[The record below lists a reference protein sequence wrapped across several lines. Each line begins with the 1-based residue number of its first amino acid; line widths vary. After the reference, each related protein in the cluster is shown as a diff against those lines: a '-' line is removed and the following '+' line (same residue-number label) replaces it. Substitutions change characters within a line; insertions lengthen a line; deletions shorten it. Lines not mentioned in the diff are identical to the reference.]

1 MIIRGQEVIIMK
13 SEIRKYSF
21 IAAFALLAFISYSC
35 RDDVSMVLSEDYAV
49 GNPEYVKGYKGFYLL
64 NEGNMGSNKATLDYY
79 NFATGIY
86 TKNIYAERNPTVP
99 KEMGDVGNDI
109 GIYGGKLWAVI
120 NVSNKVEV
128 MDAETAVR
136 IGQIEIPNCRFIKFH
151 QGYAYVT
158 SYAGPVVID
167 PNYEQLGYV
176 AKINTA
182 TLEVVGRCLVG
193 FQPDEL
199 EIVNGKIYVANSGGY
214 MGAGSTDGY
223 ERTVSVIDIATFKE
237 EKRIDVAYNLER
249 IKADSRGD
257 LWVSSRGDYKGLPAR
272 LFFLDTDKQAITDT
286 IPIAATNY
294 CIDEDLLYV
303 YGTEFSYIT
312 NGWDISYS
320 VVDTRTRELV
330 TVPDTIYEGETMKI
344 RQVPKKIITD
354 GTDKKI
360 EKPYGIMVHPET
372 KDIYIT
378 DAGNYVTPG
387 VLYCF
392 DKAGKKKWEVVAG
405 NIPAHFALHAVYE

>member
-1 MIIRGQEVIIMK
+1 MNRKTILLFLLSVFIIIQGG
-13 SEIRKYSF
+13 
-21 IAAFALLAFISYSC
+21 C
-35 RDDVSMVLSEDYAV
+35 RDDVQMILSEDIAIE
-49 GNPEYVKGYKGFYLL
+49 NPEIIIGYKGFYLL
-64 NEGNMGSNKATLDYY
+64 NEGNMGSNKATLDY
-79 NFATGIY
+79 FDFSTGVY
-86 TKNIYAERNPTVP
+86 TRNIYAERNPHVP

-109 GIYGGKLWAVI
+109 AIYGGKLWAVI
-120 NVSNKVEV
+120 NVSNKIEV
-128 MDAETAVR
+128 MDAETATR

-167 PNYEQLGYV
+167 PNYEQLGFV

-182 TLEVVGRCLVG
+182 TLEVVDQCLVG

-199 EIVNGKIYVANSGGY
+199 EIVDDKIYVANSGGY
-214 MGAGSTDGY
+214 MGASSTEGY
-223 ERTVSVIDIATFKE
+223 ERTVSVIDIDSFKE
-237 EKRIDVAYNLER
+237 EKRIDVDYNLER

-272 LFFLDTDKQAITDT
+272 LYFLDREKEAVTDT
-286 IPIAATNY
+286 IPIAATNFW
-294 CIDEDLLYV
+294 IDDDLLYV

-312 NGWDISYS
+312 YDWVVSYS
-320 VVDTRTRELV
+320 IVDTRSREII
-330 TVPDTIYEGETMKI
+330 DRE
-344 RQVPKKIITD
+344 IITD
-354 GTDKKI
+354 GTDKEI

-372 KDIYIT
+372 KDVYIT

-392 DKAGKKKWEVVAG
+392 SKEGKKKWSVVTG
-405 NIPAHFALHAVYE
+405 NIPGHFALLPIYN

>member
-1 MIIRGQEVIIMK
+1 MK
-13 SEIRKYSF
+13 IKIDRKFFLILSL
-21 IAAFALLAFISYSC
+21 IALLTSITGC
-35 RDDVSMVLSEDYAV
+35 RGDVEMILSEDIV
-49 GNPEYVKGYKGFYLL
+49 TGNPEIIKGYKGFYLL
-64 NEGNMGSNKATLDYY
+64 NEGNMGTNKATLDYY
-79 NFATGIY
+79 DFSTGVY
-86 TKNIYAERNPTVP
+86 TRNIYAERNPLVP

-109 GIYGGKLWAVI
+109 GIYNDKLWAVI
-120 NVSNKVEV
+120 NVSNKIEV

-136 IGQIEIPNCRFIKFH
+136 VGQIEIPNCRFIKFH

-167 PNYEQLGYV
+167 PDYEQLGFV
-176 AKINTA
+176 AKINTV
-182 TLEVVGRCLVG
+182 TLEVVDRCLVG

-199 EIVNGKIYVANSGGY
+199 EIVDNKIYVANSGGY
-214 MGAGSTDGY
+214 MGAGDTEGY

-272 LFFLDTDKQAITDT
+272 LFFLDREKGIVTDT
-286 IPIAATNY
+286 IPIAASNY
-294 CIDEDLLYV
+294 WIDDDLLYV

-312 NGWDISYS
+312 NSWDISYS
-320 VVDTRTRELV
+320 IVETRAREII
-330 TVPDTIYEGETMKI
+330 D
-344 RQVPKKIITD
+344 RKIITD
-354 GTDKKI
+354 GTDEEI

-372 KDIYIT
+372 KDVFIT

-392 DKAGKKKWEVVAG
+392 DKEGKKKWSVVTG
-405 NIPAHFALHAVYE
+405 NIPGHFALLPIYD

>member
-1 MIIRGQEVIIMK
+1 MMKARKTIRLLLCT
-13 SEIRKYSF
+13 
-21 IAAFALLAFISYSC
+21 FALLTAIHSC
-35 RDDVSMVLSEDYAV
+35 RDDVEMILSEDIAV
-49 GNPEYVKGYKGFYLL
+49 GNPEIIKGYKGFYLL

-79 NFATGIY
+79 NFSTGIY
-86 TKNIYAERNPTVP
+86 TRNIYAERNPHVP

-109 GIYGGKLWAVI
+109 GIYNGKLWAVI
-120 NVSNKVEV
+120 NVSNKIEV

-136 IGQIEIPNCRFIKFH
+136 LGQIEVPNCRFIKFH
-151 QGYAYVT
+151 QGFAYVT

-167 PNYEQLGYV
+167 PNYEQLGFV
-176 AKINTA
+176 AKINTV
-182 TLEVVGRCLVG
+182 TLEVVDRCLVG

-199 EIVNGKIYVANSGGY
+199 EIVDGKIYVANSGGY
-214 MGAGSTDGY
+214 MGAGATEGY
-223 ERTVSVIDIATFKE
+223 ERTVSVIDIATFTE

-249 IKADSRGD
+249 VKADSRGD

-272 LFFLDTDKQAITDT
+272 LFFIDREKGAVTDT

-294 CIDEDLLYV
+294 WIDDDLLYV

-312 NGWDISYS
+312 NSWDITYS
-320 VVDTRTRELV
+320 IVDTRTRKIV
-330 TVPDTIYEGETMKI
+330 TVAG
-344 RQVPKKIITD
+344 VPKKIITD
-354 GTDKKI
+354 GTDREI

-372 KDIYIT
+372 KDIFIT

-392 DKAGKKKWEVVAG
+392 DKEGKKKWSVVTG
-405 NIPAHFALHAVYE
+405 NIPGHFALLPIYD

>member
-1 MIIRGQEVIIMK
+1 MK
-13 SEIRKYSF
+13 IKIDRKFFLILSL
-21 IAAFALLAFISYSC
+21 IALLTSITGC
-35 RDDVSMVLSEDYAV
+35 RGDVEMILSEDIV
-49 GNPEYVKGYKGFYLL
+49 TGNPEIIKGYKGFYLL
-64 NEGNMGSNKATLDYY
+64 NEGNMGTNKATLDYY
-79 NFATGIY
+79 DFSTGVY
-86 TKNIYAERNPTVP
+86 TRNIYAERNPFVP

-109 GIYGGKLWAVI
+109 GIYNDKLWAVI
-120 NVSNKVEV
+120 NVSNKIEV
-128 MDAETAVR
+128 MDAETAARV
-136 IGQIEIPNCRFIKFH
+136 GQIEIPNCRFIKFH

-167 PNYEQLGYV
+167 PDYEQLGFV
-176 AKINTA
+176 AKINTV
-182 TLEVVGRCLVG
+182 TLEVVDRCLVG

-199 EIVNGKIYVANSGGY
+199 EIVDNKIYVANSGGY
-214 MGAGSTDGY
+214 MGAGDTEGY

-272 LFFLDTDKQAITDT
+272 LFFLDREKGIVTDT
-286 IPIAATNY
+286 IPIAASNY
-294 CIDEDLLYV
+294 WIDDDLLYV

-312 NGWDISYS
+312 NSWDISYS
-320 VVDTRTRELV
+320 IVETRAREII
-330 TVPDTIYEGETMKI
+330 D
-344 RQVPKKIITD
+344 RKIITD
-354 GTDKKI
+354 GTDEEI

-372 KDIYIT
+372 KDVFIT

-392 DKAGKKKWEVVAG
+392 DKEGKKKWSVVTG
-405 NIPAHFALHAVYE
+405 NIPGHFALLPIYD